1 MDVYGH
7 LFPAEDEV
15 IAERLHERRI
25 RALTDKIGQ
34 TRSDRWSRQHRNPLL
49 PGGFVAPG
57 VRLELTTNGLT
68 VRCSA
73 D

>member
-25 RALTDKIGQ
+25 RALTDK
-34 TRSDRWSRQHRNPLL
+34 SRTNEVGPLEHRNTETPCYQ
-49 PGGFVAPG
+49 G
-57 VRLELTTNGLT
+57 V
-68 VRCSA
+68 S
-73 D
+73 